1 MALEIRIKPQHE
13 ELPSLAQ
20 QVEDWCSEQELDVDD
35 TYAVML
41 AVEELSSNTVA
52 HAPST
57 DDDAFIRVRIEIKSG
72 VIYIQYADNA
82 PAFNPLESEDP
93 DRGASLE
100 DWKVGGLGLF
110 LLKKMLD
117 SMDYEYKDQTNII
130 SMTKKMEA

>member
-1 MALEIRIKPQHE
+1 M
-13 ELPSLAQ
+13 
-20 QVEDWCSEQELDVDD
+20 DD